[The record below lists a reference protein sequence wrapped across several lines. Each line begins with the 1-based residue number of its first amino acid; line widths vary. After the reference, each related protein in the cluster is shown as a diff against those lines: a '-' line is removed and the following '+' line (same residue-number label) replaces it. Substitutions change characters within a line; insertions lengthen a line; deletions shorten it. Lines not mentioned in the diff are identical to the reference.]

1 MVGSGKGKKQ
11 LGADGLVESGRGQAG
26 VDASREMAD
35 RRWKM
40 GESPYPIHQ
49 LLSLVRSAP
58 TSDPTEVIQGE
69 CFKAEIV
76 RGGGPLYFRNRM
88 PTFK

>member
-1 MVGSGKGKKQ
+1 MVGQTAREKQ
-11 LGADGLVESGRGQAG
+11 LGADGLVKSGRGQAG
-26 VDASREMAD
+26 GDASREMAD

-58 TSDPTEVIQGE
+58 TSDPMEVVQG
-69 CFKAEIV
+69 KRLRYKKIG
-76 RGGGPLYFRNRM
+76 RGWTLVILESDAKF
-88 PTFK
+88 